1 MVSADGNMP
10 GLTEFGQL
18 GQYEVPSKSRSPP
31 VQPVT
36 RSGAE
41 LSWPWVSPALKQGAS
56 LGSPLGC
63 EPSGGPRF
71 SYGPRQKFQD
81 GSLKL
86 PVGIG
91 EKRCS
96 RVQGVKCPTS

>member
-31 VQPVT
+31 VHPVT
-36 RSGAE
+36 RFGAE

-56 LGSPLGC
+56 LRSPLEP
-63 EPSGGPRF
+63 EPSCGPRS
-71 SYGPRQKFQD
+71 SYGPTQKFQD
-81 GSLKL
+81 LSRK
-86 PVGIG
+86 PPTGIG
-91 EKRCS
+91 AKPLS
-96 RVQGVKCPTS
+96 LVQGMKCPT